1 MHNRSFA
8 RLGLLVLPCIVGCAP
23 SMAVVDGLAVARPT
37 LRFSGRPYRITHHS
51 AHPRPRGPSS
61 GLQGEGGRISGQVCG
76 LDVSYHVSHQ
86 GDHVQLLGRI
96 AGGAPSWIEVRDEQR
111 GRSIR
116 GTIGQWPVALR
127 LAATGVEGDVGGWRV
142 QLRNVRDA
150 LADLVI
156 FPGGARSAVGLTGRG
171 ALWDMPAADQGAVLP
186 LMMACLHVTL
196 IQHAERTGLLL
207 GFGDRA
213 AAPPAWVAD
222 VLALA
227 LPDVSSGL
235 EAAGMARHINFIR
248 RSWSHYAEAMRSRY
262 KNYGPG
268 Y

>member
-1 MHNRSFA
+1 MHDRSFA
-8 RLGLLVLPCIVGCAP
+8 LLGLLVLPGIVGCAP

-37 LRFSGRPYRITHHS
+37 LRFSGRPYQITHRG

-61 GLQGEGGRISGQVCG
+61 GLQDEGGRISGQVCG

-86 GDHVQLLGRI
+86 GDHVQLLGRV

-111 GRSIR
+111 GRNIR
-116 GTIGQWPVALR
+116 GAIGPMEVTLR
-127 LAATGVEGDVGGWRV
+127 LGAAGVEGDVGGWRV

-186 LMMACLHVTL
+186 IMMACLHVTL

-207 GFGDRA
+207 GFGDRL
-213 AAPPAWVAD
+213 APAPAWVSD

-227 LPDVSSGL
+227 LPDESSGMA
-235 EAAGMARHINFIR
+235 AAGMSRHITFIR
-248 RSWSHYAEAMRSRY
+248 RSWGHYAAAMRPRY
-262 KNYGPG
+262 KDYGLG